1 MLDRLEQQAYY
12 VITPKGESKQL
23 EKGKTMGTHAMTI
36 IKNREMTFDD
46 NWQPNGSHDV
56 EVARFYRHYDGYP
69 SGHGDD
75 IANSLLN
82 AADTKPIETMWGFSE
97 QLNNRNWCQH
107 FFKELCKRDIDIEF
121 IGHDDNCY
129 CDYTYVVTGDY
140 ANYGG
145 KINIDGAT
153 YLSRITV
160 DVYAGSENDTKIFSG
175 NADKFIDWISTVED

>member
-1 MLDRLEQQAYY
+1 MRQRHALDFLHVVEELHRGLVEDAHDGRL
-12 VITPKGESKQL
+12 VLGGEL
-23 EKGKTMGTHAMTI
+23 EG
-36 IKNREMTFDD
+36 
-46 NWQPNGSHDV
+46 DV
-56 EVARFYRHYDGYP
+56 VRIG
-69 SGHGDD
+69 GHGDD

-82 AADTKPIETMWGFSE
+82 AANTKPVETSWGTVCE

-129 CDYTYVVTGDY
+129 CDYTYVVTGEY

-175 NADKFIDWISTVED
+175 DADNFIDWISTVED

>member
-1 MLDRLEQQAYY
+1 
-12 VITPKGESKQL
+12 
-23 EKGKTMGTHAMTI
+23 MGTPAMTI

-46 NWQPNGSHDV
+46 NWQSNGSHDI

-82 AADTKPIETMWGFSE
+82 AANTKPVETSWGTVCE

-121 IGHDDNCY
+121 IGHDDDCY
-129 CDYTYVVTGDY
+129 CDYTYVVIGDY

-153 YLSRITV
+153 YLDRITV

-175 NADKFIDWISTVED
+175 NADKFIDWINTAED